1 MNALVSV
8 ILPVFIV
15 MGCGYFMV
23 WRGFISDS
31 AVDGLMQF
39 AQGFAIPCL
48 LFTAISTLDLRQEF
62 DAALLVTFYSG
73 ALVAFCVGI
82 IGARLFFGRSWEDS
96 IAVGFVALFSNSVM
110 LGLPITERAYGA
122 GALAGNY
129 AIVAIHAPFCYAVG
143 VITMELVRARG
154 HSLWHIPGRVGRA
167 IFGNALV
174 IGIVLGFVVNL
185 TGLPLPTVL
194 TDAIDLVVRAALPAA
209 LFGLGGILYRYRP
222 EGDIRTILFITGVSL
237 MVHPAVVWI
246 IGQQVGLSDAAFR
259 SAVITAAAAPGVNA
273 YLFADM
279 YGAARRVSASAVL
292 FGTLAC
298 IISASFWI
306 SLLP

>member
-154 HSLWHIPGRVGRA
+154 HPKFDS
-167 IFGNALV
+167 
-174 IGIVLGFVVNL
+174 
-185 TGLPLPTVL
+185 
-194 TDAIDLVVRAALPAA
+194 
-209 LFGLGGILYRYRP
+209 
-222 EGDIRTILFITGVSL
+222 
-237 MVHPAVVWI
+237 
-246 IGQQVGLSDAAFR
+246 
-259 SAVITAAAAPGVNA
+259 
-273 YLFADM
+273 
-279 YGAARRVSASAVL
+279 
-292 FGTLAC
+292 
-298 IISASFWI
+298 
-306 SLLP
+306 

>member
-1 MNALVSV
+1 MSALVSI

-15 MGCGYFMV
+15 MGFGYVMV
-23 WRGFISDS
+23 WRGFINDA

-48 LFTAISTLDLRQEF
+48 LFTAISTLDLRQDF
-62 DAALLVTFYSG
+62 DAALLITFYAG
-73 ALVAFCVGI
+73 ALAAFCTGI
-82 IGARLFFGRSWEDS
+82 FGARLLFGRSWEDS
-96 IAVGFVALFSNSVM
+96 IAIGFVALFSNSVM
-110 LGLPITERAYGA
+110 LGLPITEQAYGA
-122 GALAGNY
+122 GALTGNY
-129 AIVAIHAPFCYAVG
+129 AIIAIHAPFCYAVG
-143 VITMELVRARG
+143 VITMEVVRARG

-174 IGIVLGFVVNL
+174 IGILLGFIVNL

-194 TDAIDLVVRAALPAA
+194 TEAIALIVRAALPAA
-209 LFGLGGILYRYRP
+209 LFALGGILYRYRP
-222 EGDIRTILFITGVSL
+222 EGDIRTILFITAVSL
-237 MVHPAVVWI
+237 VVHPAVVWV
-246 IGQQVGLSDAAFR
+246 IGQQVELSDAAFR

-292 FGTLAC
+292 IGTLAC
-298 IISASFWI
+298 ILTASFWL